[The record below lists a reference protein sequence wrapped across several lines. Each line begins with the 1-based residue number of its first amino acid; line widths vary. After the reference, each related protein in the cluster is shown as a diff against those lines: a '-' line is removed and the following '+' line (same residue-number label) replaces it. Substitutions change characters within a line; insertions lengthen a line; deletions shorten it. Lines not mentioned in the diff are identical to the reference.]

1 MINYILLAIFIILQF
16 LDFWTTYNVIKS
28 GKGHEGNPV
37 MAWLF
42 SKIGVIGGFAAAK
55 FILIVLFAYL
65 ATKHIYIVLFNLI
78 NLDFVPLV
86 FILFN
91 IIYVYVVYINYR
103 ILKS

>member
-1 MINYILLAIFIILQF
+1 MNYILFALFVILQF

-42 SKIGVIGGFAAAK
+42 SKIGLIGGFTLVKVLAIVAMWFVK
-55 FILIVLFAYL
+55 DVLFA
-65 ATKHIYIVLFNLI
+65 ISLI
-78 NLDFVPLV
+78 
-86 FILFN
+86 N
-91 IIYVYVVYINYR
+91 IIYVYVVYMNYR